1 MNLRTMKKYAQAV
14 VELGVNVKEGQ
25 YVVINSSIR
34 QSKFVHCLVEE
45 CYKRKARFVKVEY
58 SDDEVSKL
66 TYKNVEEKT
75 YIENT
80 KQNLYRLRNYT
91 KILPVQIYVE
101 DSDPDVFKGID
112 ISKAMKARIK
122 TYPKVKKYRDMMEN
136 KYQWVIVAMPSKE
149 WAKKVFPND
158 TPSVAFKKLED
169 AILKTTRIDNNAVN
183 NWKEHIKE
191 LQEKSQ
197 ILNELNLDYLEY
209 KSSNGTDLKLK
220 LMPNHQWISARE
232 NALGSNIDF
241 TANMP
246 TEEVFSMPSYD
257 GVDGVVVSTKP
268 LSLRGKLVEDFK
280 VYFEKGR
287 AYKVEARVGQEVL
300 EELLSDDEGSRHL
313 GEVALVPYNSP
324 INESGILFFNTL
336 FDENASCHLAFGA
349 AFKNNIKG
357 YETMTDEDFKK
368 MNFNESMN
376 HVDFMIGSKDLSIIG
391 TKFDG
396 TKVQIFKDGNWAI

>member
-368 MNFNESMN
+368 MKFNESMN

-391 TKFDG
+391 TKFNG

>member
-1 MNLRTMKKYAQAV
+1 MNINTMKKYAQAV
-14 VELGVNVKEGQ
+14 VELGANVQEGQ
-25 YVVINSSIR
+25 YVIINSSIR
-34 QSKFVHCLVEE
+34 QAKFVHCLVEQ

-75 YIENT
+75 YVENT
-80 KQNLYRLRNYT
+80 LQNLYRLKNYT

-101 DSDPDVFKGID
+101 DSDPDVYKGID

-136 KYQWVIVAMPSKE
+136 KYQWVIVAMPSIP
-149 WAKKVFPND
+149 WAKKIFPND
-158 TPSVAFKKLED
+158 KPSVALKKLEQ

-183 NWKEHIKE
+183 NWKEHIKN
-191 LQEKSQ
+191 LQEKSK

-209 KSSNGTDLKLK
+209 KSENGTDLKLK
-220 LMPNHQWISARE
+220 LMPNHVWISARE

-300 EELLSDDEGSRHL
+300 EQLLSDDEGSRHL
-313 GEVALVPYNSP
+313 GEVALVPYSSP
-324 INESGILFFNTL
+324 INQSGILFFNTL

-391 TKFDG
+391 TTFDG
-396 TKVQIFKDGNWAI
+396 TKVEIFKDGNWAI

>member
-1 MNLRTMKKYAQAV
+1 MNLKTMKKYAQAV

-197 ILNELNLDYLEY
+197 ILNDLNLDYLEY

-300 EELLSDDEGSRHL
+300 EQLLSDDEGSRHL
-313 GEVALVPYNSP
+313 GEVALVPYSSP
-324 INESGILFFNTL
+324 INQSGILFFNTL

-396 TKVQIFKDGNWAI
+396 TKVQIFKEGNWAI

>member
-1 MNLRTMKKYAQAV
+1 MNINTMKKYAQAV
-14 VELGVNVKEGQ
+14 VELGANVQEGQ
-25 YVVINSSIR
+25 YVIINSSIR
-34 QSKFVHCLVEE
+34 QAKFVHCLVEQ

-75 YIENT
+75 YVENT
-80 KQNLYRLRNYT
+80 LQNLYRLKNYT

-101 DSDPDVFKGID
+101 DSDPDVYKGID

-136 KYQWVIVAMPSKE
+136 KYQWVIVAMPSIP
-149 WAKKVFPND
+149 WAKKIFPND
-158 TPSVAFKKLED
+158 KPSVAFKKLEQ

-183 NWKEHIKE
+183 NWKEHIKN
-191 LQEKSQ
+191 LQEKSK

-209 KSSNGTDLKLK
+209 KSENGTDLKLK
-220 LMPNHQWISARE
+220 LMPNHVWISARE

-300 EELLSDDEGSRHL
+300 EQLLSDDEGSRHL
-313 GEVALVPYNSP
+313 GEVALVPYSSP
-324 INESGILFFNTL
+324 INQSGILFFNTL

-391 TKFDG
+391 TTFDG
-396 TKVQIFKDGNWAI
+396 TKVEIFKDGNWAI

>member
-1 MNLRTMKKYAQAV
+1 MNIRTMKKYAQAV
-14 VELGVNVKEGQ
+14 VELGVNVQEGQ

-75 YIENT
+75 YIANT
-80 KQNLYRLRNYT
+80 KQNLYRLINYT

-112 ISKAMKARIK
+112 ISKAMRARIK

-158 TPSVAFKKLED
+158 TPKVAFKKLED

-183 NWKEHIKE
+183 NWKEHINE

-197 ILNELNLDYLEY
+197 ILNDLNLDYLEY
-209 KSSNGTDLKLK
+209 KSSNGTNLKLK

-232 NALGSNIDF
+232 YALGSNIDF

-300 EELLSDDEGSRHL
+300 EELLNDDEGSRHL

-349 AFKNNIKG
+349 AFRNNIKG
-357 YETMTDEDFKK
+357 YETMNDEDFKK

-396 TKVQIFKDGNWAI
+396 TKVEIFKDGNWAI

>member
-391 TKFDG
+391 TKIG
-396 TKVQIFKDGNWAI
+396 VSVIFP

>member
-158 TPSVAFKKLED
+158 TPKVAFKKLED

-183 NWKEHIKE
+183 NWKEHINE

-197 ILNELNLDYLEY
+197 ILNDLNLDYLEY
-209 KSSNGTDLKLK
+209 KSSNGTNLKLK

-232 NALGSNIDF
+232 YALGSNIDF

-368 MNFNESMN
+368 MKFNESMN

>member
-1 MNLRTMKKYAQAV
+1 MNIRTMKKYAQAV
-14 VELGVNVKEGQ
+14 VELGVNVQEGQ

-158 TPSVAFKKLED
+158 TPKVAFKKLED

-183 NWKEHIKE
+183 NWKEHISE

-197 ILNELNLDYLEY
+197 ILNDLNLDYLEY

-232 NALGSNIDF
+232 YALGSNIDF

-349 AFKNNIKG
+349 AFRNNIRG

-396 TKVQIFKDGNWAI
+396 TKVEIFKDGNWAI